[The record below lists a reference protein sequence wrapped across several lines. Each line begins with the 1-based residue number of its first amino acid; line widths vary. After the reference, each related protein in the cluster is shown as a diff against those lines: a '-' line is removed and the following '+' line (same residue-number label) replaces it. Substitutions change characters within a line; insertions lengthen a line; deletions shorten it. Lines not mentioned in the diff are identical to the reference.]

1 MTQEHLAGMLFD
13 SIRAKIMPLNDNVI
27 IYPGHGA
34 GSACG
39 KNMSKETVGSIEHEK
54 ATNYALR
61 ADMTREEFVNEVLD
75 GLMPPLEYFGFNV
88 QMNKTGYTS
97 IEEVIKNGCNMLTPD
112 QFEKAADNTKAVIL
126 DVRHQ
131 TDFVQGFVPR
141 SIFIGLKGGFAPW
154 VGTLLVDVKTPIL
167 LIVDEG
173 QEEEAV
179 IRLSRVG
186 FDNVIG
192 ILDGGIKGWSEAGKE
207 LDTIKTTSAEG
218 LEKEMKEDS
227 ELAVFDVRK
236 SEEFT
241 AEHIKEAKHTALD
254 SLNDHLEEYPSEGEF
269 YIHCAGGYRSVIAHS
284 ILKAHGIHNGID
296 VLGGYGAIAKTGIP
310 ITEYVCPSTLK

>member
-1 MTQEHLAGMLFD
+1 
-13 SIRAKIMPLNDNVI
+13 
-27 IYPGHGA
+27 
-34 GSACG
+34 
-39 KNMSKETVGSIEHEK
+39 
-54 ATNYALR
+54 
-61 ADMTREEFVNEVLD
+61 
-75 GLMPPLEYFGFNV
+75 
-88 QMNKTGYTS
+88 MNKAGYTS

-112 QFEKAADNTKAVIL
+112 QFEKASDTTEAVIL

-173 QEEEAV
+173 KEEEAL